1 MEHQDKLKNLSPI
14 DLEFKS
20 IVKNYPI
27 EIDFTEKLNGWYLSI
42 KDNGV
47 GFSLE
52 DLKYVQKIAGSNKNY
67 KRKIIISKM
76 PAWLK
81 PSSYFGIG
89 LQSSFLLA
97 DKISF
102 ETKSFI
108 TNDAF
113 SVEMNS
119 PLEKK

>member
-1 MEHQDKLKNLSPI
+1 MIKTIIKRNGTKE
-14 DLEFKS
+14 EFS
-20 IVKNYPI
+20 A
-27 EIDFTEKLNGWYLSI
+27 EKLNGWYLSI

-89 LQSSFLLA
+89 LQSSFLL
-97 DKISF
+97 S
-102 ETKSFI
+102 
-108 TNDAF
+108 
-113 SVEMNS
+113 
-119 PLEKK
+119 